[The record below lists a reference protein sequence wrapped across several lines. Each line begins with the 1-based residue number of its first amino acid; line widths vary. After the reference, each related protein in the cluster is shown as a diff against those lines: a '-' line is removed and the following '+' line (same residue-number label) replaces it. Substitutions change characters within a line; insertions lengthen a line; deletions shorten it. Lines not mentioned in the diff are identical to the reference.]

1 MNRMMLVDL
10 RWIQKVIRP
19 QMIIQFHIPK
29 KKKWPER
36 KQQNSTKNLTVPIKA
51 QI

>member
-29 KKKWPER
+29 KKNGRNENNKTALR
-36 KQQNSTKNLTVPIKA
+36 T
-51 QI
+51 